1 MLWSSRTFTLLSFI
15 RVFHTTSN
23 RRHFDAS
30 IKIHVKLY
38 SAILSLKQRICE
50 GFTLKMI
57 TRSLSL
63 DYARILF
70 LVMNPLILKVVFLEC
85 RTHDN
90 FQWSS
95 SVRLACVMI
104 SSTFWLPVLVSG
116 TEREREGII
125 TYQRTFIASNINT
138 LKQYAVRRLL
148 SKGGLTLRRSF
159 KDHVLVQS
167 NSFEVNQPSTQRRS
181 SSFVCDNSL
190 LSLWLA
196 TLNM

>member
-1 MLWSSRTFTLLSFI
+1 
-15 RVFHTTSN
+15 
-23 RRHFDAS
+23 
-30 IKIHVKLY
+30 
-38 SAILSLKQRICE
+38 
-50 GFTLKMI
+50 MI

-116 TEREREGII
+116 TDTERERGNYHLLANLYFIQHKYLEIVCSPEV
-125 TYQRTFIASNINT
+125 TF
-138 LKQYAVRRLL
+138 
-148 SKGGLTLRRSF
+148 
-159 KDHVLVQS
+159 
-167 NSFEVNQPSTQRRS
+167 
-181 SSFVCDNSL
+181 
-190 LSLWLA
+190 
-196 TLNM
+196 